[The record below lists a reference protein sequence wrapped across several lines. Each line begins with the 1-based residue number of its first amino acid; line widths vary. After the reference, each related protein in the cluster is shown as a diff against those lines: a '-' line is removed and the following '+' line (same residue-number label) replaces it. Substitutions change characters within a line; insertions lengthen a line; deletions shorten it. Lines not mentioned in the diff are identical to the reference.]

1 MCMRVYVLKDR
12 RPGEG
17 FEASLNNSVPFLTS
31 SHWAL
36 SQAWRGMCVSVS
48 ACVCVYVNQRQMP
61 AVD

>member
-1 MCMRVYVLKDR
+1 MCACVYVLEDR
-12 RPGEG
+12 RPAEG

-36 SQAWRGMCVSVS
+36 GQTWKGMCVSE
-48 ACVCVYVNQRQMP
+48 CFLCVNQRQMP